1 MEKKEIPTL
10 DLGSKIRF
18 FRELKG
24 ISQEALASQL
34 GISQQ
39 AYQKIESGA
48 TRLDIERANTIA
60 HELGVQLDFLLSFS
74 PANYWYH
81 CTLSGNGT
89 FTNNASEVPK
99 ELINA
104 YEQQI
109 STLKDEIS
117 FLRSLLKK
125 EQGA

>member
-10 DLGSKIRF
+10 DLGSRIRF

-24 ISQEALASQL
+24 ISQEALATQL

-48 TRLDIERANTIA
+48 TRLDIERANVIA
-60 HELGVQLDFLLSFS
+60 HELGLQLDFLLSFT

-81 CTLSGNGT
+81 CTQSGNLV
-89 FTNNASEVPK
+89 NNYSEVPK
-99 ELINA
+99 ELIHS

-109 STLKDEIS
+109 SSLKDEIA

-125 EQGA
+125 EH

>member
-1 MEKKEIPTL
+1 MEKREIPTL
-10 DLGSKIRF
+10 NLGSKIRF

-24 ISQEALASQL
+24 ISQEALATQL

-48 TRLDIERANTIA
+48 TRLDIERANAIA
-60 HELGVQLDFLLSFS
+60 HELDVHLDFLLSFS

-89 FTNNASEVPK
+89 VHNNVPK
-99 ELINA
+99 ELIQA

-109 STLKDEIS
+109 SSLKEEIA
-117 FLRSLLKK
+117 FLRDLLKK
-125 EQGA
+125 EH